1 MKIITTSLCGLL
13 LASTAA
19 MAADNSAP
27 LTKVAPYPAA
37 EKGMVR
43 QVIYLPQQ
51 QDESL
56 LRVELL
62 PGKTMDVDCN
72 RHMLGGQLEEKDLQG
87 WGYTY
92 YQLSQVSG
100 PASTM
105 MACQD
110 KTTSRKFI
118 PVNLNGKGMIR
129 YNSKLPV
136 VVYTPDNVELKY
148 RVWRADQ
155 AMQDAVKK

>member
-1 MKIITTSLCGLL
+1 MKTMMTGLCGLL
-13 LASTAA
+13 LVSSAA
-19 MAADNSAP
+19 MAADQAEP
-27 LTKVAPYPAA
+27 LSKVAPYPAA

-51 QDESL
+51 PDESL
-56 LRVELL
+56 LKVELI
-62 PGKTMDVDCN
+62 PGKTLDVDCN

-92 YQLSQVSG
+92 YQLSQVSA

-105 MACQD
+105 MACRD
-110 KTTSRKFI
+110 KTTSRKFVA
-118 PVNLNGKGMIR
+118 VNVNGKGLIR

-136 VVYTPDNVELKY
+136 VVYTPENVELKY
-148 RVWRADQ
+148 RVWRADE
-155 AMQDAVKK
+155 ALQDAVKK